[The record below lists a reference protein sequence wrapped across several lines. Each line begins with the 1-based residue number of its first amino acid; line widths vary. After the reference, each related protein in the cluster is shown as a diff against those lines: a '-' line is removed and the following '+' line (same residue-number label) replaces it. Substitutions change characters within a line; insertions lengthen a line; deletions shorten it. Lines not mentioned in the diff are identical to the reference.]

1 MKNSKIKNIAG
12 YLARGFLKNPLTPIL
27 AFAILSLGYI
37 SLEVMPREEDPQ
49 IAVSGGSII
58 VPMPGASPIEID
70 NAILK
75 PLERKISEI
84 KGVKDVYST
93 AMHNVGMLNI
103 QYKIGED
110 RESSNLKLYDKVM
123 QNMDSLPGGA
133 MNPIVKPFDI
143 DIDVPIVTVAFYKKK
158 DLGID
163 HIKLYRQIKEIQQDI
178 NAIQDI
184 SKTTLKGAKRPQFNV
199 LLDLDKLSAYHIS
212 IGQVVQSIQAIAKN
226 SPEVDLPSKDN
237 RLVVFGVTN
246 AINSIED
253 LQNLIIA
260 KYMGSLVYLKDI
272 AKVEYYY
279 DIQNYKEAL
288 ISYKAE
294 GSPLSDPEDQVTL
307 TISKLKGTNA
317 VHLAEKVLALL
328 EAYEADLQKNGLA
341 YIVTRNY
348 GERANEAVNEL
359 VHHLVLT
366 IAIISL
372 ILIPFLGWRE
382 SLVVTI
388 AVPMILAATL
398 FIAFMTD
405 QTINRITLFAFLLS
419 LGLIVDDAIIVIENI
434 HRRMHLK
441 ETENQSF
448 DQIII
453 EATDEIGPST
463 NIATIAIMLTMIPMA
478 FVGGMM
484 GQFMLPIPLMEELVY
499 KIVSSKKNQ
508 RRVGFIVLFFLI
520 FAVAMIPTKIV
531 LAKML
536 PGKSANTFSIYVD
549 TATNSTVKQTQEV
562 VECVVNE
569 MKHEENVKNMEMFIG
584 QGAPLDY
591 AGLVKGSAFKSLKNH
606 REPDR

>member
-1 MKNSKIKNIAG
+1 MKKGVSVKHSKIKNIAG
-12 YLARGFLKNPLTPIL
+12 YLARAFLKNPLTPIL
-27 AFAILSLGYI
+27 AIAILSLGYI
-37 SLEVMPREEDPQ
+37 SLEIMPREEDPQ

-58 VPMPGASPIEID
+58 ISMPGASPVEID

-75 PLERKISEI
+75 PFERKISEI

-93 AMHNVGMLNI
+93 ARNNVGILNV

-110 RESSNLKLYDKVM
+110 RENSNLKLYDKVM

-133 MNPIVKPFDI
+133 MNPIIKPFDI

-163 HIKLYRQIKEIQQDI
+163 HIKLYKQIKDIQQDI

-184 SKTTLKGAKRPQFNV
+184 AKTTLKGAKRPQFNV
-199 LLDLDKLSAYHIS
+199 LMDLDKLSAYHIS
-212 IGQVVQSIQAIAKN
+212 VIQIAKSIQAIAKN
-226 SPEVDLPSKDN
+226 SSEIDIPSKDN
-237 RLVVFGVTN
+237 RLVVFGVKN
-246 AINSIED
+246 AINSVED

-260 KYMGSLVYLKDI
+260 KYMGSLIYLKDV

-279 DIQNYKEAL
+279 DIQNYKDAL
-288 ISYKAE
+288 ISYKVD
-294 GSPLSDPEDQVTL
+294 GSPLSNPEDQVTM
-307 TISKLKGTNA
+307 TVSKLKGANA
-317 VHLAEKVLALL
+317 VHLAEKVLDMLK
-328 EAYEADLQKNGLA
+328 EYEPELQKNGLG
-341 YIVTRNY
+341 YIITRNY

-366 IAIISL
+366 IGIISL

-398 FIAFMTD
+398 FIAYMTD

-441 ETENQSF
+441 ETQDQSF

-484 GQFMLPIPLMEELVY
+484 GQFMLPIPLNVPVALA
-499 KIVSSKKNQ
+499 VS
-508 RRVGFIVLFFLI
+508 LFVAYV
-520 FAVAMIPTKIV
+520 FAPY
-531 LAKML
+531 LAK
-536 PGKSANTFSIYVD
+536 K
-549 TATNSTVKQTQEV
+549 
-562 VECVVNE
+562 
-569 MKHEENVKNMEMFIG
+569 FIKR
-584 QGAPLDY
+584 A
-591 AGLVKGSAFKSLKNH
+591 KGGH
-606 REPDR
+606 

>member
-1 MKNSKIKNIAG
+1 MKIKNIAG
-12 YLARGFLKNPLTPIL
+12 YLSKAFLKNPLTPIL
-27 AFAILSLGYI
+27 AIAILSLGYI
-37 SLEVMPREEDPQ
+37 SLEIMPREEDPQ

-58 VPMPGASPIEID
+58 VPMPGASPDEID

-75 PLERKISEI
+75 PLERRISEI

-103 QYKIGED
+103 QYKIGEN

-133 MNPIVKPFDI
+133 MNPIIKPFDI

-158 DLGID
+158 ELGID
-163 HIKLYRQIKEIQQDI
+163 HIKLYKQIKEIQQDI
-178 NAIQDI
+178 NAIKNI
-184 SKTTLKGAKRPQFNV
+184 SKTTLKGAKKPQFNV

-212 IGQVVQSIQAIAKN
+212 IGQVVNAVQAIAKN
-226 SPEVDLPSKDN
+226 SPEIDLPSKDN
-237 RLVVFGVTN
+237 KLVVFGVKN
-246 AINSIED
+246 AINSIHD
-253 LQNLIIA
+253 LQSLVIA
-260 KYMGSLVYLKDI
+260 KYRGSLVYLKNI

-279 DIQNYKEAL
+279 DIQNYQDAL
-288 ISYKAE
+288 VSYKAD
-294 GSPLSDPEDQVTL
+294 GKPFSNNKDQVTL
-307 TISKLKGTNA
+307 TVSKLKGSNA
-317 VHLAEKVLALL
+317 VDLAEKVLDTLKEYDKEL
-328 EAYEADLQKNGLA
+328 DKDGLG
-341 YIVTRNY
+341 YIITRNY
-348 GERANEAVNEL
+348 GVRADEAVNEL

-398 FIAFMTD
+398 FVAYMTD

-441 ETENQSF
+441 ETESQSF
-448 DQIII
+448 DQIIV

-484 GQFMLPIPLMEELVY
+484 GQFMLPIPLNVPVALA
-499 KIVSSKKNQ
+499 IS
-508 RRVGFIVLFFLI
+508 LF
-520 FAVAMIPTKIV
+520 VAYVFVPF
-531 LAKML
+531 LAKKFIKRNK
-536 PGKSANTFSIYVD
+536 GK
-549 TATNSTVKQTQEV
+549 
-562 VECVVNE
+562 
-569 MKHEENVKNMEMFIG
+569 H
-584 QGAPLDY
+584 
-591 AGLVKGSAFKSLKNH
+591 
-606 REPDR
+606 

>member
-1 MKNSKIKNIAG
+1 MNQKKYKIKNIAG
-12 YLARGFLKNPLTPIL
+12 HLSKGFLNNPLTAIL

-58 VPMPGASPIEID
+58 VPMPGASPDEID
-70 NAILK
+70 NAVLK
-75 PLERKISEI
+75 PLERRLSEI
-84 KGVKDVYST
+84 KGIKDIYST
-93 AMHNVGMLNI
+93 AMHNVGMLNV

-123 QNMDSLPGGA
+123 QNMDSLPGGT
-133 MNPIVKPFDI
+133 MMPIVKPFDI
-143 DIDVPIVTVAFYKKK
+143 DIDVPIVTVAFYKKEEK
-158 DLGID
+158 GID
-163 HIKLYRQIKEIQQDI
+163 HIYLYKQIKDIQQEI

-184 SKTTLKGAKRPQFNV
+184 SKTNLKGAKKPQFNV

-226 SPEVDLPSKDN
+226 APEIDLPTKDN
-237 RLVVFGVTN
+237 RLIVFGVKN
-246 AINSIED
+246 AINSVDD
-253 LQNLIIA
+253 LKNLIIA
-260 KYMGSLVYLKDI
+260 KYMGSLIYLKDI
-272 AKVEYYY
+272 ANVEYYY

-288 ISYKAE
+288 ISYKADGE
-294 GSPLSDPEDQVTL
+294 PELSQTKDQVTL
-307 TISKLKGTNA
+307 EISKLKGTNA
-317 VHLAEKVLALL
+317 VELAQKVMENLEENAEAL
-328 EAYEADLQKNGLA
+328 EKNGLG

-366 IAIISL
+366 IGIIAL

-441 ETENQSF
+441 ETQNQTF
-448 DQIII
+448 DEIII

-484 GQFMLPIPLMEELVY
+484 GQFMLPIPLNVPVALG
-499 KIVSSKKNQ
+499 VS
-508 RRVGFIVLFFLI
+508 LFVAYV
-520 FAVAMIPTKIV
+520 FAPY
-531 LAKML
+531 LAKKL
-536 PGKSANTFSIYVD
+536 IKRT
-549 TATNSTVKQTQEV
+549 
-562 VECVVNE
+562 
-569 MKHEENVKNMEMFIG
+569 
-584 QGAPLDY
+584 
-591 AGLVKGSAFKSLKNH
+591 KGTH
-606 REPDR
+606 

>member
-1 MKNSKIKNIAG
+1 MEEKKEEYEIKNIAG
-12 YLARGFLKNPLTPIL
+12 RLAKGFLNNPLTSIL

-58 VPMPGASPIEID
+58 VPMPGASPDEIN

-75 PLERKISEI
+75 PLERRISEI
-84 KGVKDVYST
+84 KGIKDIYST

-103 QYKIGED
+103 QYEIGED

-123 QNMDSLPGGA
+123 QNMDSLPGGT
-133 MNPIVKPFDI
+133 MMPIVKPFDI

-158 DLGID
+158 ELGID
-163 HIKLYRQIKEIQQDI
+163 HIVLYKQIKDMQQDI
-178 NAIQDI
+178 NSIKNI
-184 SKTTLKGAKRPQFNV
+184 SKTTLKGAKKPQFNV

-226 SPEVDLPSKDN
+226 APEVDLPTRDN
-237 RLVVFGVTN
+237 RLIVFGVKN

-253 LQNLIIA
+253 LHGLIIA
-260 KYMGSLVYLKDI
+260 KYMGSLIYLKDI
-272 AKVEYYY
+272 AKVEYFY
-279 DIQNYKEAL
+279 DIQNYQEAL
-288 ISYKAE
+288 ISYKAD
-294 GSPLSDPEDQVTL
+294 GSPLSETKDQVTI
-307 TISKLKGTNA
+307 TVSKLKGTNA
-317 VHLAEKVLALL
+317 VDLAAKVIATLEENAEKLDA
-328 EAYEADLQKNGLA
+328 NGLG
-341 YIVTRNY
+341 YIITRNY

-366 IAIISL
+366 IAIIAL

-398 FIAFMTD
+398 FVAYMTD

-441 ETENQSF
+441 ETEHQSF
-448 DQIII
+448 DEIIV

-484 GQFMLPIPLMEELVY
+484 GQFMLPIPLNVPVALA
-499 KIVSSKKNQ
+499 VS
-508 RRVGFIVLFFLI
+508 LFVAYV
-520 FAVAMIPTKIV
+520 FAPF
-531 LAKML
+531 LAKKL
-536 PGKSANTFSIYVD
+536 IKRA
-549 TATNSTVKQTQEV
+549 
-562 VECVVNE
+562 
-569 MKHEENVKNMEMFIG
+569 
-584 QGAPLDY
+584 
-591 AGLVKGSAFKSLKNH
+591 KGTH
-606 REPDR
+606 